1 MPDWVSISALVNLIL
16 FGMTMEAAWLIWR
29 HQKSDRNRVPS
40 MLLHLMSGAL
50 LLLAM
55 QLALAGASELVIAGT
70 LGMAGV
76 AHLADLRV
84 NLSQN

>member
-1 MPDWVSISALVNLIL
+1 MPDWVSIAALINLIL
-16 FGMTMEAAWLIWR
+16 FSMMVEATWLIWR
-29 HQKSDRNRVPS
+29 HHKLARTGVPS

-55 QLALAGASELVIAGT
+55 QLALAGTSELVVAGT

-76 AHLADLRV
+76 AHLADLRL
-84 NLSQN
+84 NLFQN

>member
-1 MPDWVSISALVNLIL
+1 MPDWVSISALINLIL
-16 FGMTMEAAWLIWR
+16 FSMMIEAAWLIWR
-29 HQKSDRNRVPS
+29 HHKLARTGVPS

-55 QLALAGASELVIAGT
+55 QLALVGAPELAVAGT

-84 NLSQN
+84 KLFQN

>member
-1 MPDWVSISALVNLIL
+1 
-16 FGMTMEAAWLIWR
+16 
-29 HQKSDRNRVPS
+29 

-55 QLALAGASELVIAGT
+55 QLALAGASELVVAGT

-76 AHLADLRV
+76 THLADLRV
-84 NLSQN
+84 NLSRN

>member
-1 MPDWVSISALVNLIL
+1 MPDWVSISTLINLIL
-16 FGMTMEAAWLIWR
+16 CSMTIEAAWLIWR
-29 HQKSDRNRVPS
+29 HQRSTRAGAPA

-55 QLALAGASELVIAGT
+55 QLALAGASELVVAGT

-76 AHLADLRV
+76 THLADLRV
-84 NLSQN
+84 NLSRN

>member
-1 MPDWVSISALVNLIL
+1 MPDWVSISALINLIL
-16 FGMTMEAAWLIWR
+16 FSMMIEAAWLIWR
-29 HQKSDRNRVPS
+29 HHKLARTGVPS
-40 MLLHLMSGAL
+40 MLLHLISGAL

-55 QLALAGASELVIAGT
+55 QLALVGAPELAVAGT

-84 NLSQN
+84 KLFQN

>member
-1 MPDWVSISALVNLIL
+1 
-16 FGMTMEAAWLIWR
+16 MTIEAAWLIWR
-29 HQKSDRNRVPS
+29 HQRSTRAGAPA

-55 QLALAGASELVIAGT
+55 QLALAGASELVVAGT

-76 AHLADLRV
+76 THLADLRV
-84 NLSQN
+84 NLSRN

>member
-29 HQKSDRNRVPS
+29 HQKAARNSVPS

-84 NLSQN
+84 NLLQN

>member
-16 FGMTMEAAWLIWR
+16 FGMTMEAAWLIWG
-29 HQKSDRNRVPS
+29 HQKSARNRVPS

-55 QLALAGASELVIAGT
+55 QLALAGTSELVVAGT

-76 AHLADLRV
+76 AHLADLRL
-84 NLSQN
+84 NLFQN

>member
-1 MPDWVSISALVNLIL
+1 MPDWVSISALINLIL
-16 FGMTMEAAWLIWR
+16 FSMMIEAAWLIWR
-29 HQKSDRNRVPS
+29 HHKSARTGVPS
-40 MLLHLMSGAL
+40 MLLHLISGAL

-55 QLALAGASELVIAGT
+55 QLALVGAPELAVAGT

-84 NLSQN
+84 KLFQN

>member
-1 MPDWVSISALVNLIL
+1 MPNWVSISALVNLIL

-29 HQKSDRNRVPS
+29 HQRSTRTGAPA

-55 QLALAGASELVIAGT
+55 QLALAGASELVIVGT

-84 NLSQN
+84 NLFQN